1 MIKQLVLKDM
11 MLQRKLSFAYFISL
25 FFLVIVDFRSDSFLM
40 TFSMFVPALG
50 MILSMSYE
58 GKNKSE
64 LIVNSL
70 PFDRKDIVIGKYI
83 FVSILVALGGCF
95 SLVVGFIQLQNEHMT
110 GFMLWGEILG
120 GITGGF
126 VCSIIVLPIEFSV
139 GYNSAKQIA
148 PFVGIAFGYL
158 SGLIVSNVWLDVENA
173 WNTSLVVNICFIAGL
188 ILLYIMSM
196 LLSVSLYNERD
207 LGGE

>member
-11 MLQRKLSFAYFISL
+11 MLQRKLGFVYLISL

-40 TFSMFVPALG
+40 TFSISIPILG

-64 LIVNSL
+64 MIVNSL
-70 PFDRKDIVIGKYI
+70 PFQRKEIVIAKYI
-83 FVSILVALGGCF
+83 FVSILIALGGIF
-95 SLVVGFIQLQNEHMT
+95 SLVVGLIQLQNEHIT
-110 GFMLWGEILG
+110 VFMLWGAILG

-126 VCSIIVLPIEFSV
+126 VYSVIVLPIEFSV
-139 GYNSAKQIA
+139 GYSSAKQIA
-148 PFVGIAFGYL
+148 PFIGIAFGYL

-173 WNTSLVVNICFIAGL
+173 WNTSIVINICFIAGL
-188 ILLYIMSM
+188 LLLYVMSM
-196 LLSVSLYNERD
+196 VLSINLYNERD
-207 LGGE
+207 L

>member
-11 MLQRKLSFAYFISL
+11 MLQRKLGFVYLISL

-40 TFSMFVPALG
+40 TFSISIPILG

-64 LIVNSL
+64 MIVNSL
-70 PFDRKDIVIGKYI
+70 PFRRKEIVIAKYI
-83 FVSILVALGGCF
+83 FVSILIALGGIF
-95 SLVVGFIQLQNEHMT
+95 SLVVGLIQLQNEHIT
-110 GFMLWGEILG
+110 VFMLWGAILG

-126 VCSIIVLPIEFSV
+126 VYSVIVLPIEFSV
-139 GYNSAKQIA
+139 GYSSAKQIA
-148 PFVGIAFGYL
+148 PFIGIAFGYL

-173 WNTSLVVNICFIAGL
+173 WNTSIVINICFIAGL
-188 ILLYIMSM
+188 LLLYVMSM
-196 LLSVSLYNERD
+196 VLSINLYNERD
-207 LGGE
+207 L

>member
-11 MLQRKLSFAYFISL
+11 MLQRKLSFAYLICL
-25 FFLVIVDFRSDSFLM
+25 FFLAIVDFRSDSFLM
-40 TFSMFVPALG
+40 TFSMFIPALG

-70 PFDRKDIVIGKYI
+70 PFDRKDIVIGKYV

-95 SLVVGFIQLQNEHMT
+95 SLVVGLIQLQNEHIT
-110 GFMLWGEILG
+110 GFMLWGAILG
-120 GITGGF
+120 GITGGL
-126 VCSIIVLPIEFSV
+126 VYSIIVLPIEFSV
-139 GYNSAKQIA
+139 GYSSAKQIA
-148 PFVGIAFGYL
+148 PFIGIAFGYL

-188 ILLYIMSM
+188 LLLYVMSM
-196 LLSVSLYNERD
+196 FFSIHLYNERD
-207 LGGE
+207 L